1 MELIHEC
8 VRISIDG
15 QHGIT
20 AEDLALGRFPG
31 CPEPGNAHG
40 LAIRAANSGGNGFA
54 GSPVRLIDGVSRNDA
69 LSAKT
74 PCIAE
79 AGLFGNGLGTGVIGI
94 ACYLGVIGPMGD
106 QTERAC
112 QRFSPRLGI
121 TSAGVFRLVA
131 AYEQAQV
138 SRPQVG
144 LRRFRNGVDAE
155 VLFEL
160 LGVLA
165 GFVMGAHGGILASL
179 ALNDNYRY
187 DNYMNKSR
195 THHNPNRP
203 GRTPGTGPYGENT
216 KVMRIPESVVAHVS
230 EILES
235 CKERTLLAKTRDRV
249 LLPADNPDPASI
261 PLYSHRIP
269 AGFPSPADDY
279 IDQRI
284 SLDQHLIPH
293 RESTF
298 FVRAVGNSM
307 IDAGIFDGDLLVVD
321 KSIEPVHGHI
331 VIAVIDGE
339 LTVKRLVQQNGET
352 ILRPANARF
361 KDIVL
366 KDGQELIVWGVVT
379 STIKTLL

>member
-1 MELIHEC
+1 
-8 VRISIDG
+8 
-15 QHGIT
+15 
-20 AEDLALGRFPG
+20 
-31 CPEPGNAHG
+31 
-40 LAIRAANSGGNGFA
+40 
-54 GSPVRLIDGVSRNDA
+54 
-69 LSAKT
+69 
-74 PCIAE
+74 
-79 AGLFGNGLGTGVIGI
+79 
-94 ACYLGVIGPMGD
+94 
-106 QTERAC
+106 
-112 QRFSPRLGI
+112 
-121 TSAGVFRLVA
+121 
-131 AYEQAQV
+131 
-138 SRPQVG
+138 
-144 LRRFRNGVDAE
+144 
-155 VLFEL
+155 
-160 LGVLA
+160 
-165 GFVMGAHGGILASL
+165 
-179 ALNDNYRY
+179 
-187 DNYMNKSR
+187 MNKSR

-216 KVMRIPESVVAHVS
+216 KVMRIPESVVGQVAS
-230 EILES
+230 ILES
-235 CKERTLLAKTRDRV
+235 CKERTLLAKPRGRV

-366 KDGQELIVWGVVT
+366 KEGQELIVWGVVT